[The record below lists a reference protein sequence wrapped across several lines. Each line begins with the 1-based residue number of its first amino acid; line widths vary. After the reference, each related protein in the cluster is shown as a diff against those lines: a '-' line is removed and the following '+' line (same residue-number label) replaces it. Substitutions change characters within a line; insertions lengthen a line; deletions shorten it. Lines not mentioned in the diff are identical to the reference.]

1 MTTQLHVMFQSSH
14 LIIAMTK
21 NKARTHSKFSHIILP
36 QKKKKEKKE
45 KGKLELET
53 KIFFF
58 LDLGF
63 IYIMNFLCIFFNS
76 IFFFLIRV

>member
-14 LIIAMTK
+14 QIIAMTK
-21 NKARTHSKFSHIILP
+21 NKAHTHSKFSHIILP
-36 QKKKKEKKE
+36 QKKKREKKKE

-53 KIFFF
+53 KIYFF

-76 IFFFLIRV
+76 IIFS